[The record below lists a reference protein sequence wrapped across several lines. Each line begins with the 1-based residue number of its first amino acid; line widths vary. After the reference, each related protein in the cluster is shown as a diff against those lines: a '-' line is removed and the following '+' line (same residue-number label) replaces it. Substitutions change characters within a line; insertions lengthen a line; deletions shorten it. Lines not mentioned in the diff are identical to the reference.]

1 MQDTLQQRSDETI
14 RTRNGLVFGYLLAI
28 VVAATIALV
37 FSLMG
42 GVGWGVSLMIMA
54 GSGVLTGLIFL
65 SVAEVLKL
73 RPRRP
78 TR

>member
-1 MQDTLQQRSDETI
+1 MQDTLQPRSDEKVHP
-14 RTRNGLVFGYLLAI
+14 RNATVFGYLLAI
-28 VVAATIALV
+28 VVAATIALI

-42 GVGWGVSLMIMA
+42 GVGWGLSLMIMA
-54 GSGVLTGLIFL
+54 GTGLLTGLVFL